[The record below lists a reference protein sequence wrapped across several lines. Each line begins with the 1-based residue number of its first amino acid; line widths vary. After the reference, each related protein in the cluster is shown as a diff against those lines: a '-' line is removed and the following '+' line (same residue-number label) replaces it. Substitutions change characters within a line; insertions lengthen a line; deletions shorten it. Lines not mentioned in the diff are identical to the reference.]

1 MLSTRHVV
9 LQSSHRETQLSSRT
23 HCPQL
28 ASSLYVNKLAK
39 MEFSKFCRTTTQH
52 AVLVAVATTS
62 ALFAPEAH
70 GFEAFEA
77 CQEENV
83 GSDIR
88 SSTTSSSPTI
98 AATECHMEETNF
110 QQLLKVKK
118 AAYTSFQLQNFRI
131 GNYVKFSQA
140 LRQKILDRLRKRHAE
155 LEAVSSCQ
163 PSGQESIDSCTR
175 SLNTYRSHV
184 RSIWPELVNNL
195 SLAYPREVNP
205 HMFNSKVTWFDT
217 HPKHPFA
224 NSEAIPPLNA
234 KETQRLEKVFLNRLA
249 DEVPEIAN
257 YLATKHETTRLL
269 AESPKD
275 EALIRIAMVKI
286 RNESRQRYVE
296 ILRQNPLMAFIGT
309 VAEDAPD
316 SPSNQALQS
325 ALKKMKDEVQREI
338 TIVEGGGLESERRI
352 LKYRNLAND
361 VLANSPHW
369 CPAAVTAQKAASD
382 EEGSAQL
389 KESAML
395 VGASVLSLATC
406 STLVLCGAA
415 GAVLGAIDYKMALDK
430 SRDAF
435 QEGIVDSA
443 VGQSSDAIVR
453 SADHRMAAGAS
464 LAVSAVS
471 ALVGGT
477 TLLKETTRATAKVA
491 AKTSKTAQARRE
503 VMRIRSSDEIKQ
515 RGWLPAS
522 ADEMAAYSRLHIS
535 EVQSQA
541 RRLFEKHKALFPSLS
556 AGKLK
561 LLKQHD
567 REKVLDFK
575 TLRDRHGYLGVPTEL
590 LRDHMDFA
598 AFVTKQSAD
607 GRHIELSLNEA
618 LEVLWGQNPNL
629 IAVKAKAARSHAEF
643 KHWKSMDELR
653 KYVIDN
659 LNRIDGEIMEESMR
673 HLHSP
678 NERVEMRLVEFLS
691 DLTARKSNPLTEFEF
706 GREITSTA
714 DFVRKMGKE
723 GLVTKLAGGSDSPM
737 EIHAARQLLDRVK
750 VDEIAEIATWLE
762 AK

>member
-1 MLSTRHVV
+1 
-9 LQSSHRETQLSSRT
+9 
-23 HCPQL
+23 
-28 ASSLYVNKLAK
+28 
-39 MEFSKFCRTTTQH
+39 
-52 AVLVAVATTS
+52 
-62 ALFAPEAH
+62 
-70 GFEAFEA
+70 
-77 CQEENV
+77 
-83 GSDIR
+83 
-88 SSTTSSSPTI
+88 
-98 AATECHMEETNF
+98 MEETNF

-415 GAVLGAIDYKMALDK
+415 
-430 SRDAF
+430 S
-435 QEGIVDSA
+435 
-443 VGQSSDAIVR
+443 
-453 SADHRMAAGAS
+453 AS

-503 VMRIRSSDEIKQ
+503 VMRIRSSDEIKK

-522 ADEMAAYSRLHIS
+522 ADEMAAYSRLHIN

-556 AGKLK
+556 
-561 LLKQHD
+561 
-567 REKVLDFK
+567 
-575 TLRDRHGYLGVPTEL
+575 
-590 LRDHMDFA
+590 
-598 AFVTKQSAD
+598 
-607 GRHIELSLNEA
+607 
-618 LEVLWGQNPNL
+618 
-629 IAVKAKAARSHAEF
+629 ARSHAEF

-673 HLHSP
+673 RLHSP

-750 VDEIAEIATWLE
+750 VDELAEIATWLE

>member
-23 HCPQL
+23 PCPQL

-70 GFEAFEA
+70 GFEAIEA

-325 ALKKMKDEVQREI
+325 
-338 TIVEGGGLESERRI
+338 
-352 LKYRNLAND
+352 
-361 VLANSPHW
+361 
-369 CPAAVTAQKAASD
+369 
-382 EEGSAQL
+382 
-389 KESAML
+389 
-395 VGASVLSLATC
+395 
-406 STLVLCGAA
+406 
-415 GAVLGAIDYKMALDK
+415 
-430 SRDAF
+430 
-435 QEGIVDSA
+435 
-443 VGQSSDAIVR
+443 
-453 SADHRMAAGAS
+453 
-464 LAVSAVS
+464 
-471 ALVGGT
+471 
-477 TLLKETTRATAKVA
+477 
-491 AKTSKTAQARRE
+491 
-503 VMRIRSSDEIKQ
+503 
-515 RGWLPAS
+515 
-522 ADEMAAYSRLHIS
+522 
-535 EVQSQA
+535 
-541 RRLFEKHKALFPSLS
+541 
-556 AGKLK
+556 GK
-561 LLKQHD
+561 
-567 REKVLDFK
+567 
-575 TLRDRHGYLGVPTEL
+575 
-590 LRDHMDFA
+590 
-598 AFVTKQSAD
+598 
-607 GRHIELSLNEA
+607 
-618 LEVLWGQNPNL
+618 
-629 IAVKAKAARSHAEF
+629 
-643 KHWKSMDELR
+643 
-653 KYVIDN
+653 
-659 LNRIDGEIMEESMR
+659 
-673 HLHSP
+673 
-678 NERVEMRLVEFLS
+678 
-691 DLTARKSNPLTEFEF
+691 
-706 GREITSTA
+706 
-714 DFVRKMGKE
+714 
-723 GLVTKLAGGSDSPM
+723 
-737 EIHAARQLLDRVK
+737 
-750 VDEIAEIATWLE
+750 
-762 AK
+762 